1 MTHRHLTDIL
11 LAFMVTATTAHLG
24 TAATETWGANEDQ
37 TDPWATVGAP
47 ESPGQPSAGRTGKST
62 RTPCSITGMVQ
73 SFPASI
79 LVNTTDDLNTM
90 SGYPA
95 CNAWDESGPEEVYE
109 LTVPDEG
116 PYVVF
121 AHIENAPGVDHDVFI
136 LGAPCDSDNCLAAGS
151 VTASVA
157 GVPSGTTLFVSID
170 GFGGSSGAGTLTID
184 VWVDPLIF
192 SDDFE
197 SGMTSNWSNVVP

>member
-1 MTHRHLTDIL
+1 
-11 LAFMVTATTAHLG
+11 MVTATTAPLG
-24 TAATETWGANEDQ
+24 TAAAGTWGDGRGQSDSGA
-37 TDPWATVGAP
+37 TDGVP
-47 ESPGQPSAGRTGKST
+47 ENPGQPSAGRAGRSI
-62 RTPCSITGMVQ
+62 RTPCNVTGAIS
-73 SFPASI
+73 SFPATISI
-79 LVNTTDDLNTM
+79 DTTDDLNFM
-90 SGYPA
+90 SSYPA
-95 CNAWDESGPEEVYE
+95 CNLWDESGPEEVYE
-109 LTVPDEG
+109 FTVPDEG

-136 LGAPCDSDNCLAAGS
+136 LNAPCDSDNCLAAGN

-170 GFGGSSGAGTLTID
+170 GFGGSSGEGTLTID